1 MLSNVSA
8 DEVALHMIR
17 AARKS
22 QVITTGVNM
31 MSWIS
36 SFPVSVTDS
45 RPPASGFFSCLLAAT
60 SRLSY
65 FGFRFPF
72 ALLPFFAA
80 FVAAFFPAA
89 VYGYFR
95 PPTTGIVAS

>member
-1 MLSNVSA
+1 MESRVSA
-8 DEVALHMIR
+8 ELVADQIIL
-17 AARKS
+17 APRKS
-22 QVITTGVNM
+22 HVKTTGVKII
-31 MSWIS
+31 SWRS

-45 RPPASGFFSCLLAAT
+45 RPPASGFFSCFLAAT
-60 SRLSY
+60 SHPSY

-80 FVAAFFPAA
+80 FAAAFFPAS